1 MQLTN
6 NNNHKMYLKAV
17 EKEEEEEEVE
27 GKKMNKMSL
36 NCELYE
42 TNKRFN

>member
-6 NNNHKMYLKAV
+6 NNNHKMYLEAV
-17 EKEEEEEEVE
+17 GKEKEEEVE